1 MITIDQMNVP
11 CLQSP
16 ELVVRRMEVIR
27 EAHRISP
34 ASPDYTS
41 ADVMMGWKY
50 RKSQQGVDSDLAAHV
65 AQELKNE
72 AMIAKEAGKA
82 CEEQEARRQKAR
94 GKNKGKDC
102 GGSDP

>member
-1 MITIDQMNVP
+1 MKHI
-11 CLQSP
+11 
-16 ELVVRRMEVIR
+16 
-27 EAHRISP
+27 
-34 ASPDYTS
+34 ASALLRLTTPS

-82 CEEQEARRQKAR
+82 CEEAGGPPPKSPWQEQGQGLWRV
-94 GKNKGKDC
+94 
-102 GGSDP
+102 